1 VEVLPPLAPQNRDRH
16 PDFEEYRFHH
26 EHPTMS
32 VGSAKESGG
41 TMIKRA
47 VIDGVVIHANLI
59 STGQTPDAH
68 VA

>member
-1 VEVLPPLAPQNRDRH
+1 
-16 PDFEEYRFHH
+16 
-26 EHPTMS
+26 MS